1 MKKSIITSV
10 LLLASL
16 ISCNTTT
23 QLSNEEL
30 DRISWSAF
38 CKSFGYNE
46 LADRNNEQAIND
58 YLDACAAPC
67 PKKRHL
73 QNSVSRKATKP
84 CPTSSANPASSPTT
98 PSTAVT
104 APCSTATL
112 STQKNLNVQP
122 L

>member
-38 CKSFGYNE
+38 CKDFGYNE
-46 LADRNNEQAIND
+46 QANRDNEQAIND
-58 YLDACAAPC
+58 YLDAW
-67 PKKRHL
+67 RG
-73 QNSVSRKATKP
+73 SVSEEKAFAKFGI
-84 CPTSSANPASSPTT
+84 
-98 PSTAVT
+98 
-104 APCSTATL
+104 
-112 STQKNLNVQP
+112 TQSY
-122 L
+122 